1 MMRDGKA
8 WNARMHELC
17 IMMVTWQWVRELV
30 KGFSEFQVG
39 IKLTTPV
46 VPGGGSNH

>member
-1 MMRDGKA
+1 MERRG
-8 WNARMHELC
+8 MHKC
-17 IMMVTWQWVRELV
+17 MSCVMMVAWQWVRELL

-46 VPGGGSNH
+46 VPDWRSNH

>member
-1 MMRDGKA
+1 MERRG
-8 WNARMHELC
+8 MHEC
-17 IMMVTWQWVRELV
+17 MSCVMMVPWQWVRELL

-46 VPGGGSNH
+46 VLGGGSNH